1 MQKFM
6 LIFWV
11 IEFKMIPFTIM
22 VIHKLAEF
30 QTKTEQLQASVVHT
44 YLPCL

>member
-1 MQKFM
+1 MS
-6 LIFWV
+6 IFWV

-22 VIHKLAEF
+22 VIHKFAEF
-30 QTKTEQLQASVVHT
+30 QTKTEWPQASVVHT